1 MTLNF
6 LRRAGME
13 YRRFGKSGIK
23 VSKFSLGTMAFGRW
37 IDEKASEKC
46 LLKKNCNLLNRQIT
60 NLITS
65 EV

>member
-1 MTLNF
+1 
-6 LRRAGME
+6 ME

-23 VSKFSLGTMAFGRW
+23 VSKVSLGTMAFGRW